1 MIKGAIFD
9 VDGTLLDTMP
19 IWTNSGATYLASLGI
34 EAEEGLGD
42 KLFAMTVDMGADYLK
57 ENYGLPMSREEIAK
71 GINGVVEG
79 HYFEQADFKP
89 GAREL
94 LERMKAVGIPMA
106 IATSTEKYCIEAA
119 FDRLGYKDYFDVIL
133 TCGQV
138 GASKSNPKIFFEAVD
153 VLGTPVE
160 NTWLFED
167 GLYSIKTAK
176 AEGFKIVGVYDKVS
190 EADQEEIKEYS
201 DIYVK
206 DLTEF
211 TLI

>member
-19 IWTNSGATYLASLGI
+19 IWTNSGANYLASLGI
-34 EAEEGLGD
+34 EAEPRLGD
-42 KLFAMTVDMGADYLK
+42 KLFAMTVDMGAEYLK
-57 ENYGLPMSREEIAK
+57 ANYGLPQSCREIAK
-71 GINGVVEG
+71 GINGIVEG
-79 HYFEQADFKP
+79 HYFNDADFKP

-94 LERMKAVGIPMA
+94 LDRMKSAKIPLA

-133 TCGQV
+133 TCGEV
-138 GASKSNPKIFFEAVD
+138 GASKSNPKIFFEAVAA
-153 VLGTPVE
+153 LGTPIE
-160 NTWLFED
+160 DTWLFED

-190 EADQEEIKEYS
+190 EADQEGIKQYA

>member
-19 IWTNSGATYLASLGI
+19 VWTNSGATYLASLGI

-42 KLFAMTVDMGADYLK
+42 KLFTMTVTMGAEYLK
-57 ENYGLPMSREEIAK
+57 ENYKLPMSIAEIAK

-79 HYFEQADFKP
+79 FYLEKAPFKP

-94 LERMKAVGIPMA
+94 LERMKAAGIPMT
-106 IATSTEKYCIEAA
+106 IATSTDRYCIDGA
-119 FDRLGYKDYFDVIL
+119 FERLGYKDYFDGIF
-133 TCGQV
+133 TCTEV
-138 GASKSNPKIFFEAVD
+138 GASKSKPDIFYAAQK
-153 VLGTPVE
+153 VLKTPVE
-160 NTWLFED
+160 ETWLFED

-176 AEGFKIVGVYDKVS
+176 AEGFKIVGVYDGVS
-190 EADQEEIKEYS
+190 EADQEEIKAYS
-201 DIYVK
+201 DVYVR

-211 TLI
+211 QLI

>member
-19 IWTNSGATYLASLGI
+19 IWTNSGANYLASLGI
-34 EAEEGLGD
+34 EAEPRLGD
-42 KLFAMTVDMGADYLK
+42 KLFAMTVDMGAEYLK
-57 ENYGLPMSREEIAK
+57 ANYGLPQSCREIAK
-71 GINGVVEG
+71 GINGIVEG
-79 HYFEQADFKP
+79 HYFNDADFKL

-94 LERMKAVGIPMA
+94 LDRMKSAKIPLA

-133 TCGQV
+133 TCGEV
-138 GASKSNPKIFFEAVD
+138 GASKSNPKIFFEAVAA
-153 VLGTPVE
+153 LGTPIE
-160 NTWLFED
+160 DTWLFED

-190 EADQEEIKEYS
+190 EADQEGIKQYA

-206 DLTEF
+206 DLIEF